1 MARAK
6 TQLTGFSR
14 FLIFLL
20 IATPVIFFGVT
31 TYKGEDPMQTL
42 RDLVSGK
49 TTPTE
54 QPAQPTSPANSPS
67 TAEAP
72 AAETAPMTEIEI
84 NGELAKLREE
94 NVFKDRRITDLYRE
108 NEELKAALKDKE
120 AELQEAVEQ
129 LEKIRS
135 AIGQ

>member
-20 IATPVIFFGVT
+20 IATPLIFFGVT

-42 RDLVSGK
+42 RNLIDGNITPQEQVTERPASTPESTPVTVEEPAVS
-49 TTPTE
+49 
-54 QPAQPTSPANSPS
+54 
-67 TAEAP
+67 
-72 AAETAPMTEIEI
+72 ETAV
-84 NGELAKLREE
+84 NSELAKLRDENAFKEE
-94 NVFKDRRITDLYRE
+94 RITDLYRE
-108 NEELKAALKDKE
+108 NEELKAELVAKE
-120 AELQEAVEQ
+120 KELEEVKSQ

-135 AIGQ
+135 AIGK

>member
-20 IATPVIFFGVT
+20 IATPLIFFGVT

-42 RDLVSGK
+42 RNLIDGNIPPQEQVTERPASTPESTPAPVEEPAVS
-49 TTPTE
+49 
-54 QPAQPTSPANSPS
+54 
-67 TAEAP
+67 
-72 AAETAPMTEIEI
+72 ETAV
-84 NGELAKLREE
+84 NSELAKLRDENAFKEE
-94 NVFKDRRITDLYRE
+94 RITDLYRE
-108 NEELKAALKDKE
+108 NEELKAELVAKE
-120 AELQEAVEQ
+120 KELEEVKSQ

-135 AIGQ
+135 AIGK